1 MYKRLVPA
9 LLSTNARQARQI
21 RATSAWINRA
31 RIDADSTLDQSV
43 DAEKLF
49 INADVQRL
57 LTELTGMDLEGK
69 VFKTRR
75 TEIQQRSHFALMTD
89 ERLAQTMDKMRAEAR
104 RFLNFVPLKE
114 PRSQEVTV
122 LSRDPEIEGF
132 DNSKF
137 VFTDITFD
145 ATDQDRTVVV
155 REVDGTLRTAT
166 PEEHDRMNRTYYEK
180 PNRPVF
186 PPPVFEDP
194 YLEDALNRKEHEF
207 VLDWA
212 CWFFEPDD
220 PAYVKLVQR
229 VFDRVIEKGDFDVL
243 HSTRHFGTMVFYL
256 ALNGNIPPLLNF
268 FGARGRLHDCA
279 NLVRLQKTLH
289 PDWRF
294 VINSGDTDLKIV
306 TDFVKQNARHR
317 EQLKD
322 LNAFLKDG
330 VVIPSTSQEMP
341 SDERKPDTREKVT
354 VDASNVRGRSGPLGD
369 LSEQY
374 DVKVVKSEGETEV
387 AKGEHTTRKERRG
400 RFWKKSEKDP
410 SKKED

>member
-1 MYKRLVPA
+1 
-9 LLSTNARQARQI
+9 
-21 RATSAWINRA
+21 
-31 RIDADSTLDQSV
+31 
-43 DAEKLF
+43 
-49 INADVQRL
+49 
-57 LTELTGMDLEGK
+57 
-69 VFKTRR
+69 
-75 TEIQQRSHFALMTD
+75 
-89 ERLAQTMDKMRAEAR
+89 MDKMRAEAR

-122 LSRDPEIEGF
+122 LSRDPEIAGF

-220 PAYVKLVQR
+220 PAYVKLVQC

-330 VVIPSTSQEMP
+330 VVIPSTSQEVP
-341 SDERKPDTREKVT
+341 SDEKKPGNIEKVT
-354 VDASNVRGRSGPLGD
+354 VDASNIRGRSGPLGD

-374 DVKVVKSEGETEV
+374 DVKVCSFCTPSLSLPPLLFSILYQVVKSEGEAKV
-387 AKGEHTTRKERRG
+387 AKGEHITRKERRG
-400 RFWKKSEKDP
+400 RFWRKSERDP
-410 SKKED
+410 SKNEE